1 MGEPSINIS
10 DMIRTEFINLLK
22 SDNWLSTQFTKNGA
36 VYIYEEPFETITI
49 SNYPACALFDS
60 TEINFDTTGNFYEY
74 ATETFICQVAAEKA
88 YWKDARNVVSKL
100 ILAVRDK
107 LRNYTSVNAL
117 INAVT
122 KMNIVAV
129 RPLGA
134 IKSNNNLWAYAAE
147 IEFSVTYTEG
157 YTI

>member
-1 MGEPSINIS
+1 MVAHTVRQKKY
-10 DMIRTEFINLLK
+10 RTGLI
-22 SDNWLSTQFTKNGA
+22 A
-36 VYIYEEPFETITI
+36 
-49 SNYPACALFDS
+49 YP
-60 TEINFDTTGNFYEY
+60 
-74 ATETFICQVAAEKA
+74 
-88 YWKDARNVVSKL
+88 
-100 ILAVRDK
+100 VRDK
-107 LRNYTSVNAL
+107 LRSYTSVNAL
-117 INAVT
+117 VNAIT

>member
-1 MGEPSINIS
+1 MGEPSVNIS

-22 SDNWLSTQFTKNGA
+22 SDSWLATQFTRNGA
-36 VYIYEEPFETITI
+36 VYVYEEPFETVTI
-49 SNYPACALFDS
+49 SNYPACSLFDS
-60 TEINFDTTGNFYEY
+60 TEINFDTTNNFYEY

-107 LRNYTSVNAL
+107 LRSYTSVNAL
-117 INAVT
+117 INAIT

-134 IKSNNNLWAYAAE
+134 IKSSNNLWAYAAE